1 MTEPEK
7 TSSWE
12 RDSLVLLAKRSSSP
26 EASITYA
33 LTALFRTW
41 KQHTGA
47 DINVDALIEP
57 LASNW
62 SDLASRTCGE
72 IDDDARRTA
81 AADISARFEALLD
94 ARASLASRAALQSMS
109 SPALNKLI
117 GALAGSAQNAMDP
130 ACGLGGTL
138 AAVARQTQC
147 LYGIDT
153 DPYAV
158 AITRMR
164 LLIAGAVDPIIE
176 VENSLT
182 DPPERKF
189 DLVISQPPLNPHLS
203 SAEIAPSLVSQVGP
217 EWRTLDGNATWL
229 ALVASLISATG
240 RGIVVV
246 RPASSSYRTQIQTV
260 RRKLAKEGRLE
271 AVITLPPGSELGS
284 DVAPFLWV
292 LSGARDPKKLGA
304 DGESRV
310 LMVAASTVDGS
321 EQTRSDAASV
331 VQLIVDWIDEAKEP
345 VAPPWLAALVPSW
358 ELEAKG
364 YAPQLHLTNPPIRHQ
379 VRPTPPG
386 HLLTELRLHNFK
398 SVGEPL
404 TLPLRPLT
412 LLYGKN
418 SAGKSSL
425 IQSLLLLKQ
434 SLLSGAFTAAGDNVD
449 LGSLPGLLHRHDLG
463 EPMNIGIS
471 FASNPSID
479 ADAALPDPRR
489 MRSFDV
495 RFTYPHTQDTG
506 MPEALK
512 LGLGDD
518 SFRFDFHAPDFY
530 LPVDAFRRATT
541 LLTTEGA
548 LYRSDLVQGTE
559 AAGALADAAQ
569 PFAFLADDAFPEL
582 LFRPDGITV
591 GTLNPQFRAEIDYRT
606 SGSAYQAWGR
616 EAVSATTRLFQA
628 LSQES
633 VNLAQRMVYLGPL
646 RRAPER
652 FSHRNAN
659 AGIFDMPFF
668 LLENPSEREEVS
680 AALQRLGVPYVLDV
694 VNPIHPK
701 HRDTL
706 GDIAS
711 VVLTDTR
718 SGVDVTPADVGFGI
732 SQVLPIITELSAR
745 TNSVIMVEQPEIH
758 LHPAMQ
764 AELADLLIE
773 STNPAGRGNQIIAET
788 HSETL
793 IMRIQRRIK
802 EQLITPEDVLLLY
815 VDQAEGG
822 NASIRELRIDESG
835 EFIDHWPGGFFDEQ
849 FNEIFG
855 DL

>member
-1 MTEPEK
+1 MT
-7 TSSWE
+7 SLQE

-26 EASITYA
+26 EATITYA

-41 KQHTGA
+41 QQQTGA
-47 DINVDALIEP
+47 EVDVDTLIEP

-62 SDLASRTCGE
+62 SDLTPRTCGE
-72 IDDDARRTA
+72 IDADARRTA

-117 GALAGSAQNAMDP
+117 GALAGSAQNAIDP

-138 AAVARQTQC
+138 AAVAPQVPN

-153 DPYAV
+153 DPYSV
-158 AITRMR
+158 AIARMR
-164 LLIAGAVDPIIE
+164 LLVAGAEDPTVE
-176 VENSLT
+176 VGNALI
-182 DPPERKF
+182 DPPDRKF
-189 DLVISQPPLNPHLS
+189 DLVVTQPPLNTRLS
-203 SAEIAPSLVSQVGP
+203 TSDITPELVAQVGP
-217 EWRTLDGNATWL
+217 EWRTVDGNATWL
-229 ALVASLISATG
+229 ALTSSLISEGG

-246 RPASSSYRTQIQTV
+246 CPASSSYRTQIQTV
-260 RRKLAKEGRLE
+260 RRHLAKEGRLE
-271 AVITLPPGSELGS
+271 AIITLPPGSALGS

-292 LSGARDPKKLGA
+292 LSGAPDARKQDA
-304 DGESRV
+304 DGENQV
-310 LMVAASTVDGS
+310 LMVATSTLDDTDFNTAYDPESAVP
-321 EQTRSDAASV
+321 SV
-331 VQLIVDWIDEAKEP
+331 VQLVLDWVNNAIKP
-345 VAPPWLAALVPSW
+345 VAPQWLAALVPSW
-358 ELEAKG
+358 QLEAKG
-364 YAPQLHLTNPPIRHQ
+364 YAPQLHLTNPPMRRQI
-379 VRPTPPG
+379 RPTAPG

-404 TLPLRPLT
+404 ALPLRPLT

-449 LGSLPGLLHRHDLG
+449 LGSLPGLLHRHDLA
-463 EPMNIGIS
+463 EPMDIGIS
-471 FASNPSID
+471 FASNQSID
-479 ADAALPDPRR
+479 ADAALPDPRSIR
-489 MRSFDV
+489 HFDA

-512 LGLGDD
+512 LGLGKDE
-518 SFRFDFHAPDFY
+518 FRFQYQAPDFR
-530 LPVDAFRRATT
+530 LPLAAFKRAAE
-541 LLTTEGA
+541 LLTTPGA
-548 LYRSDLVQGTE
+548 LYHSDLLQGTE
-559 AAGALADAAQ
+559 AGGALADASQ

-591 GTLNPQFRAEIDYRT
+591 GTLDPSFRAEVDYRT

-616 EAVSATTRLFQA
+616 EAVAATTRLFQA

-652 FSHRNAN
+652 FSHRNSN
-659 AGIFDMPFF
+659 AGVFDMPFF

-694 VNPIHPK
+694 VNPIQPK

-718 SGVDVTPADVGFGI
+718 SGVEVTPADVGFGI

-773 STNPAGRGNQIIAET
+773 SANPSGRGNQVIAET

-802 EQLITPEDVLLLY
+802 EQLITPADVLLLY